1 MFQKNVFAIY
11 SSVDEFTQMCVYIMV
26 SMLVCVSMGNLFQTW
41 SLFWR
46 ALSHFHI
53 NCTTLNH
60 YVVQTGRIIFASKYA
75 PIDYV

>member
-1 MFQKNVFAIY
+1 MALQYTPV
-11 SSVDEFTQMCVYIMV
+11 QMNLPKCVSI
-26 SMLVCVSMGNLFQTW
+26 SWLAWLVCVSMGNLFQTW

-46 ALSHFHI
+46 ALSHLHI
-53 NCTTLNH
+53 NFTTLNH